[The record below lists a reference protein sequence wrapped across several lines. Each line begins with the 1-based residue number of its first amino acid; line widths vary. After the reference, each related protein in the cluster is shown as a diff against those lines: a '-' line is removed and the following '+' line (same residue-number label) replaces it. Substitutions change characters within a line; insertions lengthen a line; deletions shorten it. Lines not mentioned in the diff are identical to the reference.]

1 MPGNVL
7 VQLYK
12 RMINDLILLY
22 LGKVRGRI

>member
-7 VQLYK
+7 VQSYK

-22 LGKVRGRI
+22 LGEVHGRI

>member
-7 VQLYK
+7 VQSYK

-22 LGKVRGRI
+22 LGEVRGRI